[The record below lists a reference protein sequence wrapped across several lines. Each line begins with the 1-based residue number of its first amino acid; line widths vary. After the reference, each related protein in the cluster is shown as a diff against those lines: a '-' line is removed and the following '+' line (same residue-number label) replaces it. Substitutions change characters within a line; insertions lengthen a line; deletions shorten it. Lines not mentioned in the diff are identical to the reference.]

1 MSTCWP
7 HALSTPLRRNA
18 HRDAVH
24 VLILDDEQ
32 LDERQALTMALRE
45 IGEMAGRELRM
56 RLTGRID

>member
-1 MSTCWP
+1 
-7 HALSTPLRRNA
+7 
-18 HRDAVH
+18 